1 MQLDITVNVGDII
14 GNMHNEDY
22 ENVLDGDI
30 LNVLLKDRTTGK
42 NIIWA
47 TDNYG
52 FSPDEEIKIENLH
65 LIKPRL
71 EKSKEEQQKRTKG
84 KAEVFTPSWVCNDM
98 NNNLTEEWFGRKNVF
113 NVSTGR
119 GWKTNNEKISFPCV
133 DGKNW
138 LDYVRSTVLEITCGE
153 GPFLVSRYD
162 TVTGKYI
169 DPFDRI
175 GLLDRKIRVVNENI
189 NGSNGWFEI
198 ILEAYKATYGYEYQG
213 DNLFLARKN
222 LLITFIDNY
231 QNRVGKYAD
240 KEKLLQVA
248 EIISWNLWQMDG
260 LKYVVPNSCKSTNQG
275 QISIFNG
282 QGEKGCPGCKE
293 NNVFKHTWIYCKI
306 KNWKTNSIGRFVDI
320 IGEKNE

>member
-1 MQLDITVNVGDII
+1 MAYVKQGGII
-14 GNMHNEDY
+14 GGMLNDY
-22 ENVLDGDI
+22 EEIFDKDI
-30 LNVLLKDRTTGK
+30 LGMLLKDRTTGK

-52 FSPDEEIKIENLH
+52 FNPDEEIKIENLH

-98 NNNLTEEWFGRKNVF
+98 NNNLAEEWFGRKNVF

-133 DGKNW
+133 EGKNW

-162 TVTGKYI
+162 TVSGEYI
-169 DPFDRI
+169 EPFDRI
-175 GLLDRKIRVVNENI
+175 GLLDRKIRIVNENI

-222 LLITFIDNY
+222 LLLTFIDNY
-231 QNRVGKYAD
+231 QNRVSKYVD

-260 LKYVVPNSCKSTNQG
+260 LKYVIPYSCEQASKTQLSLVGDEIKIDCQ
-275 QISIFNG
+275 
-282 QGEKGCPGCKE
+282 GCKKKDIH
-293 NNVFKHTWIYCKI
+293 KHIGVYAKI
-306 KNWKTNSIGRFVDI
+306 RDWKTNIIFKFVDMLD
-320 IGEKNE
+320 K

>member
-1 MQLDITVNVGDII
+1 MACVKQGGII
-14 GNMHNEDY
+14 GSMRNDDY
-22 ENVLDGDI
+22 ENILDGDI

-84 KAEVFTPSWVCNDM
+84 KAEVFTPSWICNDM

-113 NVSTGR
+113 NTSTGR
-119 GWKTNNEKISFPCV
+119 GWKTNNEKISFPCI

-162 TVTGKYI
+162 TVSGEYI

-189 NGSNGWFEI
+189 GFGSDGWFEI

-222 LLITFIDNY
+222 LLLTFIDNY
-231 QNRVGKYAD
+231 QLRINKYVD

-260 LKYVVPNSCKSTNQG
+260 LKYVVPNSCKTITRG
-275 QISIFNG
+275 QISLFNG
-282 QGEKGCPGCKE
+282 VAEKECPGCKK
-293 NNVFKHTWIYCKI
+293 NNIYEHTGIYCKI
-306 KNWKTNSIGRFVDI
+306 KDWKTNSIGRFVDI
-320 IGEKNE
+320 IEK